1 MTDVHIQ
8 LPNLHKGQRQVLA
21 SKARN
26 KVLLCGRQWGKTTL
40 AIYMTIQYMIAGKDV
55 CFFTDVYRKS
65 KDWYKEIL
73 KYLPNVDGFIT
84 TQNISDLE
92 IKLCTGGS
100 VRLYSAESTQ
110 NIRGKQFD
118 FCVLDEAAFFPD
130 LKESWEADISGA
142 LSTRQAKSLIIST
155 PKGRNFFY
163 SLYEKGCN
171 DTTGDWSSFH
181 FASNTNP
188 YFPKAEFEQK
198 KRDLPDFQFAQEYL
212 AVPNA
217 DKDNPFGI
225 ANVQRNTITA
235 LSTEPT
241 LVYGI
246 DIAISEIGDYTAIVG
261 LSNTNQVTHME
272 FFRRPWEL
280 TKAAILQLPADVLK
294 VIDNTSMGGKIAMQ
308 DLQKAGIKNLMGFNF
323 TNESKNRIVTELIK
337 DVQINKIQFPEAI
350 ANEMMTF
357 EYKHTPRGNL
367 TYNSAS
373 GFHDDLIIAL
383 ALANSHKGNAVHS
396 KAWKLKFY

>member
-1 MTDVHIQ
+1 MTDVHIK
-8 LPNLHKGQRQVLA
+8 LPNLHKGQRIVLA

-40 AIYMTIQYMIAGKDV
+40 AIYITIQYMIAGKDV
-55 CFFTDVYRKS
+55 CFITDVYRKS

-73 KYLPNVDGFIT
+73 KYLPNVEGFIT
-84 TQNISDLE
+84 TQNISDLHIE
-92 IKLCTGGS
+92 LNTGGS
-100 VRLYSAESTQ
+100 VRLYSAESTKTV
-110 NIRGKQFD
+110 RGKQFD

-142 LSTRQAKSLIIST
+142 LSIRQAKSLIIST
-155 PKGRNFFY
+155 PKGRNFLY
-163 SLYEKGCN
+163 ALYEKGCN
-171 DTTGDWSSFH
+171 DTTGDWMSFH

-225 ANVQRNTITA
+225 NNVVRNTITA

-246 DIAISEIGDYTAIVG
+246 DISVSEVGDWNGIVG
-261 LSNTNQVTHME
+261 LSSTGKVTHVQH
-272 FFRRPWEL
+272 FRNPWNITQGIIERL
-280 TKAAILQLPADVLK
+280 DPNVLK
-294 VIDNTSMGGKIAMQ
+294 VIDNTGMGKIAMNN
-308 DLQKAGIKNLMGFNF
+308 LQMAGVKNLMGFTF
-323 TNESKNRIVTELIK
+323 TNESKNKIITELIR
-337 DVQINKIQFPEAI
+337 DVQTDKVQFPEAI
-350 ANEMMTF
+350 ANECMTF
-357 EYKHTPRGNL
+357 EYKHTPSGHL

-383 ALANSHKGNAVHS
+383 ALANSHKGNAVHA